1 MLRHACG
8 FKLANDGVVTLKAS
22 ADHFVANMLPI
33 IRSLQRGGIS
43 NNAIAGQLNER
54 NVKTARGGKWTHVQV
69 GNILARGGADPAKK
83 SRRRSEA
90 VRIFRSIIRGV
101 SLST

>member
-69 GNILARGGADPAKK
+69 GNILARGG
-83 SRRRSEA
+83 
-90 VRIFRSIIRGV
+90 
-101 SLST
+101 